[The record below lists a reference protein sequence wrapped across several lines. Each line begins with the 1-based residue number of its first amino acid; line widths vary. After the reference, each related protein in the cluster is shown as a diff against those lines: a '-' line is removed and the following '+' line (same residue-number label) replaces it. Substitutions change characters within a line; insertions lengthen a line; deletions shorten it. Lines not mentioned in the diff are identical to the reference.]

1 MNQIKVELRLF
12 LYGKAVAQALTRKIQ
27 SIQQADYSY
36 IYRSWISWRRFRHG
50 SSYPIYSG

>member
-36 IYRSWISWRRFRHG
+36 IYRS
-50 SSYPIYSG
+50 